1 MVGLNLV
8 SIRFVYMYGRP
19 KLSEYTVCLHEGLNL
34 VSIRFVYM
42 YGRPKLSEYTVCL
55 HVW

>member
-8 SIRFVYMYGRP
+8 SIRFVYMP